1 MRLSTRGQYGVR
13 ALVQLAANYDK
24 GPMPL
29 REISKNENISYQY
42 LEQIF
47 LDLKKNELVRS
58 VRGARGGYSLA
69 RDPNKITVGD
79 IIRSLEGP
87 IGPVDCVKEEDSKSC
102 ERSSIC
108 VSRNV
113 WKKLRDRM
121 TEVLDE
127 FTLKDLTESYE

>member
-29 REISKNENISYQY
+29 REISNNENISYQY

-47 LDLKKNELVRS
+47 LDLKKEELVRS

-69 RDPNKITVGD
+69 REPKEITVGD

>member
-47 LDLKKNELVRS
+47 LDLKKDELVRS

-69 RDPNKITVGD
+69 KDPKEITVGD

-127 FTLKDLTESYE
+127 FTLKDLTETYE

>member
-13 ALVQLAANYDK
+13 ALVQLAANYND
-24 GPMPL
+24 GALSL
-29 REISKNENISYQY
+29 REVSKNEGISYQY

-47 LDLKKNELVRS
+47 LDLKREGLVKS
-58 VRGARGGYSLA
+58 VRGARGGFILA
-69 RDPNKITVGD
+69 KEPEQITVGD
-79 IIRSLEGP
+79 IIRVLEGP
-87 IGPVDCVKEEDSKSC
+87 IGPVDCVKEEDGKDC
-102 ERSSIC
+102 ERSTIC

-127 FTLKDLTESYE
+127 FTLKDLSADFQ